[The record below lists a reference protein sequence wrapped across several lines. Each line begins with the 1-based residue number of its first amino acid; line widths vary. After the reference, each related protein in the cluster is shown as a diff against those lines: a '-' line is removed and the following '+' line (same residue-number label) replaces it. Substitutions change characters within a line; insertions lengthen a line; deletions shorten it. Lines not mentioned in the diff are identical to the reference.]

1 MIPASGTIT
10 ESQVRGRPGISD
22 ALGFQSGCSQ
32 DFTVDLSGQ
41 TAFLNMV
48 LLTEILSGG
57 D

>member
-10 ESQVRGRPGISD
+10 ESQVRGQPGISD

-41 TAFLNMV
+41 TAFLNIGNIGNGI
-48 LLTEILSGG
+48 T